1 MSEFHHAKSRLNE
14 TFFAGENGH
23 SYIFLYV
30 KITWFCFFFL
40 WEGRVLVVSVLIL
53 CIYIIKIYL
62 YINLFKLGTIDT
74 IHWSISLE
82 TFKEHAPLRN

>member
-30 KITWFCFFFL
+30 KITWFCFFFPM
-40 WEGRVLVVSVLIL
+40 GRKGVGGFGSDTVY
-53 CIYIIKIYL
+53 IY
-62 YINLFKLGTIDT
+62 N
-74 IHWSISLE
+74 
-82 TFKEHAPLRN
+82 